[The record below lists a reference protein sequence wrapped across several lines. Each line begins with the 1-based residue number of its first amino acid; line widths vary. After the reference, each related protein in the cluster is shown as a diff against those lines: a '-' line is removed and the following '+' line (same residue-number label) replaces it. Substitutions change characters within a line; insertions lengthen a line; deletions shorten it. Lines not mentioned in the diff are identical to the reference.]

1 MADTHILEVYQK
13 VENLQLNMIIYERHL
28 IIYTSRNLKGA
39 PKKQS
44 KTKGYS
50 SNVQN
55 HWGCLDWLI
64 LSSFWLLAPFYFGGV
79 WERLNAFKH
88 LLLGEKGTE
97 VI

>member
-55 HWGCLDWLI
+55 H
-64 LSSFWLLAPFYFGGV
+64 
-79 WERLNAFKH
+79 
-88 LLLGEKGTE
+88 
-97 VI
+97 